1 MPRQVSVNKSQ
12 SVVAL
17 KYVTV
22 PMQKASESQPNP
34 DLGSSVFPLMDL
46 TLAPG
51 IGGKNDYYVPDDGRR
66 IGRIFLSSQA
76 PVDHPWFWGIFPPP
90 VGNEGYAAT
99 REQAMAAFKA
109 RWLQSR
115 DPVRL
120 GAQKLKARRP
130 TSGAA

>member
-1 MPRQVSVNKSQ
+1 MK
-12 SVVAL
+12 
-17 KYVTV
+17 
-22 PMQKASESQPNP
+22 KAYESQPNP
-34 DLGSSVFPLMDL
+34 DLGSSIFPLMDL

-51 IGGKNDYYVPDDGRR
+51 IGGENDYYVLDDGRR

-109 RWLQSR
+109 RWISFRGSLVSC
-115 DPVRL
+115 DPD
-120 GAQKLKARRP
+120 GTCA
-130 TSGAA
+130 